1 MSGMTSNENDYG
13 FLIDASRCI
22 DCRACMV
29 ACSVENE
36 VPMEST
42 RIWINE
48 TGVTGQFP
56 NLERYS
62 APYHCM
68 HCDDPSCVSAC
79 TVGALKKGENGIV
92 TYDQDRCIA
101 CRYCMYA
108 CPFEVPNFEWEK
120 QLPLIVKCDMC
131 ISSLGEGEPEPA
143 CAATCPTDA
152 IIFGKKSDMLAKAHQ
167 RIEENPDKYV
177 DHVYGENENGGTATF
192 YVSPV
197 PFEEL
202 GFPTTES
209 TQSPAFS
216 NRLVTHG
223 TPAVA
228 GAVAIGLSGV
238 YLTIKHHEEA
248 MAEMR
253 SEPLTADEPQKPGF
267 DEGESSSLSPGSIEI
282 AAQNRVSTQEAEND

>member
-1 MSGMTSNENDYG
+1 MSEIGVNPNQKG
-13 FLIDASRCI
+13 FLIDAGRCI
-22 DCRACMV
+22 DCRACLV
-29 ACSVENE
+29 ACSVQNE
-36 VPMEST
+36 VSNTTT
-42 RIWINE
+42 RIWIKE
-48 TGVTGQFP
+48 TGVVGEFP

-79 TVGALKKGENGIV
+79 TVGALQKDENGIV
-92 TYDQDRCIA
+92 TYDADRCIG

-108 CPFEVPNFEWEK
+108 CPFQVPNYEWD
-120 QLPLIVKCDMC
+120 QMLPLIVKCDMC
-131 ISSLGEGEPEPA
+131 VDRLAEGESEPA

-152 IIFGKKSDMLAKAHQ
+152 IMFGPKVDMLAMAHQ
-167 RIEENPDKYV
+167 RIEDNPDKYV
-177 DHVYGENENGGTATF
+177 DHVYGEEENGGTATF

-209 TQSPAFS
+209 TLSPAYS
-216 NRLVTHG
+216 NRLITHG

-248 MAEMR
+248 MAELR
-253 SEPLTADEPQKPGF
+253 NDALAVETDQPEAEEP
-267 DEGESSSLSPGSIEI
+267 
-282 AAQNRVSTQEAEND
+282 AAETQESDNDQ

>member
-1 MSGMTSNENDYG
+1 MSEIGVNKNQKG
-13 FLIDASRCI
+13 FLIDAGRCI
-22 DCRACMV
+22 DCRACLV

-36 VPMEST
+36 VSNTTT
-42 RIWINE
+42 RIWIEE
-48 TGVTGQFP
+48 TGVVGEFP

-79 TVGALKKGENGIV
+79 TVGALQKDENGIV
-92 TYDQDRCIA
+92 TYDADRCIG

-108 CPFEVPNFEWEK
+108 CPFEVPNFEWD
-120 QLPLIVKCDMC
+120 QILPLIVKCDMC
-131 ISSLGEGEPEPA
+131 EARLESGEAEPA

-152 IIFGKKSDMLAKAHQ
+152 IMFGPKVDMLAMAHQ
-167 RIEENPDKYV
+167 RIEDNPDKYV
-177 DHVYGENENGGTATF
+177 DHVYGEEENGGTATF

-209 TQSPAFS
+209 TLSPAYS

-248 MAEMR
+248 MAELR
-253 SEPLTADEPQKPGF
+253 NDSLAVGETEP
-267 DEGESSSLSPGSIEI
+267 
-282 AAQNRVSTQEAEND
+282 EAEEPIVESQESENDQ